1 VWSPSNRQIKDIFD
15 LEVIMRNRRFFAG
28 LFVFSVLLIQG
39 CTVVKPVPGTP
50 TAEPTSIVE
59 IMLSPSP
66 VPDITASPVP
76 TKVIPPVSLEGFSG
90 NWIGYNV
97 VSLEPGQEIVQK
109 PGIHLEISKNHY
121 SVDGTICSDPV
132 YETKKI
138 NLTDFF
144 EGKNPPT
151 SSIELNDKEVPFLST
166 NCSNLVPA
174 SLANVNPRTLAA
186 VIGSDLLYFESDNSR
201 TENGMSIVSNLVAE
215 TNKEPLYEIHA
226 QVPVLKIPENEK
238 FNRLAQSIVSAETD
252 GYHKNF
258 TDWEIPAEMAGY
270 TSFMWI
276 GYDVPLL
283 TPDLV
288 SIRFSVD
295 YYMAGAAHPN
305 HYFKVLNYD
314 LKADKEITFGDLF
327 INENQSL
334 SFLSKASKTSLTKA
348 DFPLFDDGLK
358 PRRENFINWNLTK
371 DSLRISFDPYQ
382 VAPYAAGPQEVLV
395 PFSDIKKQVNL
406 NTTVG
411 AFIAR

>member
-1 VWSPSNRQIKDIFD
+1 
-15 LEVIMRNRRFFAG
+15 MRNRRFFAG
-28 LFVFSVLLIQG
+28 LFVFGVLLIQG

-50 TAEPTSIVE
+50 TAEPTSTIE
-59 IMLSPSP
+59 NTLIPSP
-66 VPDITASPVP
+66 VPEITASPVP
-76 TKVIPPVSLEGFSG
+76 TRVIPPVSLEGFSG
-90 NWIGYNV
+90 KWIGYNV
-97 VSLEPGQEIVQK
+97 VSLDPGQEIKQK

-121 SVDGTICSDPV
+121 SVDGTICSDPA

-138 NLTDFF
+138 KLTDFF
-144 EGKNPPT
+144 EGKNPPA
-151 SSIELNDKEVPFLST
+151 SSIELNEKEVPFLST
-166 NCSNLVPA
+166 NCLNLTPS

-226 QVPVLKIPENEK
+226 QVPVLKSPENEK
-238 FNRLAQSIVSAETD
+238 FNRLAQSIVSDETE

-258 TDWEIPAEMAGY
+258 TDWEIPAEMTGY

-305 HYFKVLNYD
+305 HYFRVLNYD
-314 LKADKEITFGDLF
+314 LKADKEISFDDVF
-327 INENQSL
+327 VNENQTL
-334 SFLSKASKTSLTKA
+334 SFLSKAIKTSLTKP
-348 DFPLFDDGLK
+348 DLPLFEDGLL

-371 DSLRISFDPYQ
+371 DGLRISFDPSL
-382 VAPYAAGPQEVLV
+382 VAPYAAGPQEVVIPFVEIKELV
-395 PFSDIKKQVNL
+395 KP
-406 NTTVG
+406 NTTIG
-411 AFIAR
+411 AYIAQ